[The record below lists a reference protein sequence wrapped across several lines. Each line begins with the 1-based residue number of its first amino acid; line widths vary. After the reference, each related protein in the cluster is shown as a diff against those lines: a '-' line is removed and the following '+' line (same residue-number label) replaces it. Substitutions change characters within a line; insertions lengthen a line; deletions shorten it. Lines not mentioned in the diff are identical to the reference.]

1 MTRQEAAARID
12 HTLLS
17 PDAGPAGVERLCAEA
32 VEHGFAAV
40 CVTPWLLPLA
50 ARLLCG
56 HSPLPITV
64 VGFPLGADLAVS
76 KAEEAARL
84 VSLGAAEIDMVLNV
98 GALKAG
104 QSALVREDIAGVV
117 AAAGDAPVKVIIEAC
132 LLTDEEKIAACG
144 LAAEGGAAF
153 VKTST
158 GFSRGGA
165 TVEDIRLL
173 RRAAPPHLRI
183 KASGG
188 IRTASQARA
197 LFAAGADRLGASASV
212 AILREWDD
220 APLT

>member
-1 MTRQEAAARID
+1 MTPQEAAARID

-17 PDAGPAGVERLCAEA
+17 PDAGPAGVERLCDEA

-40 CVTPWLLPLA
+40 CVNPWLLPLA
-50 ARLLCG
+50 ARLLSG
-56 HSPLPITV
+56 HAPLPITV

-76 KAEEAARL
+76 KAEETARL

-104 QSALVREDIAGVV
+104 EYGLVRADIAGVV
-117 AAAGDAPVKVIIEAC
+117 AAAGNAPVKVIIEAC
-132 LLTDEEKIAACG
+132 LLTDEEKATACR
-144 LAAEGGAAF
+144 LVAEGGAAF

-220 APLT
+220 APLA